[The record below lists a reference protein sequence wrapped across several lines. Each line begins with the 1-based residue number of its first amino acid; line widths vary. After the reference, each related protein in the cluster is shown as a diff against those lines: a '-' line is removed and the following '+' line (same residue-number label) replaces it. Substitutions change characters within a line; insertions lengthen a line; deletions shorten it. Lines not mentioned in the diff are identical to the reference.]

1 MLTIQEKIVIA
12 ILTLIGFIH
21 ADERVE
27 YIMWMFFWIPITTVV
42 LCWALDETK
51 DYIERKI
58 DEDIR

>member
-1 MLTIQEKIVIA
+1 MLTTLEKVIIA
-12 ILTLIGFIH
+12 VLTIIGMIF
-21 ADERVE
+21 ADERIE
-27 YIMWMFFWIPITTVV
+27 YILWMFIWIPITTVV